1 MNIELC
7 CLAAEAGLFIL
18 VPYKRLAMASRRR
31 FLQTTG
37 LGVIGLPLAAAAGS
51 IGSRGEVPSA
61 VGGGRGK
68 ALPLNTLQLGIAG
81 YTFLHVPVDASIE
94 MMKRVGIT
102 NLSIKD
108 FHLPLDSTPDKIQSV
123 KGQFTAA
130 GIKIYA
136 AGVIYMKSNAEVDR
150 AFDYAHTLGVNLIV
164 AAPNPELLSYV
175 EQKVKSTGIR
185 IAIHN
190 HGPEDKLYPSP
201 VDVYN
206 HVKDLDPGMGL
217 CLDIGH
223 AARAGADPAKI
234 VTDYAPRIFDLHI
247 KDLAA
252 ISRVA
257 QPIVLGRGVLDIPG
271 LMRALIGIR
280 YAGVCSIEHEMD
292 MNDPMPGVAESAGF
306 FRGVVRT
313 L

>member
-1 MNIELC
+1 M
-7 CLAAEAGLFIL
+7 
-18 VPYKRLAMASRRR
+18 
-31 FLQTTG
+31 
-37 LGVIGLPLAAAAGS
+37 GLPLAVAAGS
-51 IGSRGEVPSA
+51 IAPRGENPSAVGAAPSA
-61 VGGGRGK
+61 VGGARGK

-234 VTDYAPRIFDLHI
+234 VTDYASRIFDLHI

>member
-1 MNIELC
+1 M
-7 CLAAEAGLFIL
+7 
-18 VPYKRLAMASRRR
+18 
-31 FLQTTG
+31 
-37 LGVIGLPLAAAAGS
+37 GLPLAAGS
-51 IGSRGEVPSA
+51 IVLPEGKDPLAMGGS
-61 VGGGRGK
+61 RGK
-68 ALPLNTLQLGIAG
+68 ALPLDTLQLGIAG
-81 YTFLHVPVDASIE
+81 YTFLHVPVDGAIG
-94 MMKRVGIT
+94 MMQRVGIT

-108 FHLPLDSTPDKIQSV
+108 FHLPLDSMPDKVQSV

-150 AFDYAHTLGVNLIV
+150 AFDYAHTLGVNLII

-234 VTDYAPRIFDLHI
+234 VADYAPRIFDLHI

-271 LMRALIGIR
+271 LIRALIKIR

-292 MNDPMPGVAESAGF
+292 MNDPLPGVAESAGF
-306 FRGVVRT
+306 FRGVVKT